1 MPYFYVRSFRYSAS
15 YRQWRP
21 SWFSNVPRWRASGMI
36 ALKPPPASRPLSSF
50 DAHARWQ
57 PVTQSARSWQS
68 CGKIED
74 GEQSGAHN
82 IWAPGTVYY
91 LSGPLGIFCLYVILA
106 ISYLRARTIETS
118 SLSTDSSWPL
128 LEQIEIFS
136 AILTVYFNC
145 KYFP

>member
-1 MPYFYVRSFRYSAS
+1 M
-15 YRQWRP
+15 YRGG
-21 SWFSNVPRWRASGMI
+21 RASGII

-50 DAHARWQ
+50 DTHARWQ
-57 PVTQSARSWQS
+57 PVTQSAQSRRSY
-68 CGKIED
+68 GIIED
-74 GEQSGAHN
+74 CEQSGAHK

-91 LSGPLGIFCLYVILA
+91 LSGPFGIFCPYVILA

-118 SLSTDSSWPL
+118 SLPTDSSWPL
-128 LEQIEIFS
+128 FKQIEVFS